1 MQMGS
6 SMIIESRE
14 IPGYVS
20 EYSVMPGRLF
30 FTLLLALCALAGR
43 SLVGAEP
50 TTAEIEHFEK
60 QVRPILVSR
69 CYDCH
74 SEESVES
81 NLRVDS
87 LAGLLRGGKRGAAI
101 VPGKPEKS
109 LMIFAI
115 NHATQ
120 LDMPPKTKLPLS
132 EIAALT
138 RWVKMGAP
146 WPNAK
151 PLTASSTPVE
161 ADEIEIT
168 AKDLEFWSFHAPENS
183 ELPVVR
189 QQQWPRNAIDHFVL
203 SRLEAAGLQPAVE
216 ASRSVWLRR
225 VTYDLT
231 GLPPTVDEMNRFL
244 QDRSPVAYER
254 VVDALLASP
263 AYGERWGRRW
273 LDVAR
278 YADSNGLD
286 ENLAYANAFHY
297 RDYVVHSFNKD
308 KPYNHFVLEQLAGD
322 LMTDQESVSP
332 AGERI
337 TATGF
342 LSLGAKM
349 LAEDDPV
356 KMQMDIIDEQVDT
369 VGKAFMG
376 LSIGCA
382 RCHNHKFDPISIADY
397 YGLAGIF
404 KSTRTMENFKVVAR
418 WQERPVESAKSSQDR
433 QHRERQ
439 VAKAE
444 NEIAHLRSEAALLQ
458 QRGSR
463 KRVGDYLLATER
475 SRQFTAWLPRH
486 TTHGNHPEL
495 LDQAPVLMLEA
506 EEYQRGNV
514 LKDKS
519 TYGKSIGV
527 LVNRGES
534 PNFVE
539 YDIELPQEGWY
550 QLEVRYAAETARP
563 TKLFMDGQ
571 LIRTDLA
578 GGITGSWQPDTQT
591 WSVAAVMQLPAGK
604 HVMRLEHPQFFPH
617 IDKLLLVRLTPKQV
631 AGSKAG
637 STSLL
642 DLNNMISLEAETFQ
656 RGNVVRLQDG
666 YGVGIGVIAGP
677 GGANWAEI
685 DFQVPQAGT
694 YRLAV
699 RYAAAEARPT
709 QLKINGHLVNDSLT
723 DQVTGSWYPDTQKW
737 VSEGSYQLAKGKA
750 TLRLDREGPIPHIDR
765 FCLILVDSLK
775 PEDQPLAAGFVDQW
789 QIYLEKKRLVED
801 MIFGPWFAA
810 LAGRDYQPASLLATE
825 INKRLISQDVPGS
838 LSQWAT
844 RYQQLFAQAETAWQQ
859 AKRSKQEVSRLE
871 DMVLEACRQV
881 LYDPQGPLA
890 IRPKVDYGLPSESHQ
905 RLVQLSKSI
914 DDLKKEAIKAPM
926 AMAVSDADPEDLQI
940 HLRGSHIS
948 LGRKVP
954 RRFLQVISGRDQPP
968 IEGKQSGRLQLGR
981 WLTSADHPLT
991 ARVIVNRV
999 WQGHFGTGLVRSP
1012 DNFGRLGQLPTHPLL
1027 LDYLALQLQRSHWSL
1042 KTLHRQVVLSS
1053 TYRMSSAENREAAL
1067 ADPDNKLYWRVN
1079 RRRLEAEAIRDA
1091 VLVIGGSLDRQMG
1104 GSELL
1109 TGNRKYVTSTAN
1121 VNPVVYQNKRRS
1133 IYLPVVRS
1141 ALFEMFQVFDFSDPS
1156 VLNGKRQSTTIAP
1169 QALFMMNSKV
1179 VADEC
1184 ESMARN
1190 LLADNELN
1198 DQQRLERAFK
1208 MVYTRSAS
1216 ELEISES
1223 MGYLERY
1230 QEALESEK
1238 VDKGESRRRSW
1249 QSLCHALVVASEF
1262 MYLD

>member
-1 MQMGS
+1 MMS
-6 SMIIESRE
+6 
-14 IPGYVS
+14 
-20 EYSVMPGRLF
+20 GRLF
-30 FTLLLALCALAGR
+30 FALLLAPLVLAGTG
-43 SLVGAEP
+43 LLAAEP
-50 TTAEIEHFEK
+50 TAAEIEHFEK

-120 LDMPPKTKLPLS
+120 LDMPPKTKLPVA
-132 EIAALT
+132 EIVALT

-151 PLTASSTPVE
+151 PLTASTAPVE

-168 AKDLEFWSFHAPENS
+168 AKDLAFWSFHPPQIT
-183 ELPVVR
+183 ELPAVR
-189 QQQWPRNAIDHFVL
+189 RQQWPRNAIDHFVL
-203 SRLEAAGLQPAVE
+203 ARLEEAGLQPAAE
-216 ASRSVWLRR
+216 ASRGAWLRR
-225 VTYDLT
+225 VTYDLI
-231 GLPPTVDEMNRFL
+231 GLPPTVDEMKRFL
-244 QDRSPVAYER
+244 QDTSPAAYQR

-297 RDYVVHSFNKD
+297 RDYVVHSFNED
-308 KPYNHFVLEQLAGD
+308 KPYNHFVLEQVAGD
-322 LMTDQESVSP
+322 LMTDQDSVSP
-332 AGERI
+332 AGERV

-369 VGKAFMG
+369 IGKAFMG

-382 RCHNHKFDPISIADY
+382 RCHNHKFDPISMADY

-418 WQERPVESAKSSQDR
+418 WQERPVESSRSSQDR
-433 QHRERQ
+433 QHREQQ
-439 VAKAE
+439 VSEAE
-444 NEIAHLRSEAALLQ
+444 TEIARLRSEAALIQ
-458 QRGSR
+458 QRQSR
-463 KRVGDYLLATER
+463 QRVGDYLLATHQIK
-475 SRQFTAWLPRH
+475 QFIKWLPKH
-486 TTHGNHPEL
+486 TTYGNHPEL
-495 LDQAPVLMLEA
+495 LAQQPALMLEA

-514 LKDKS
+514 LKDKT

-527 LVNRGES
+527 LVNRGEL

-539 YDIELPQEGWY
+539 YDIELPEKGWY

-578 GGITGSWQPDTQT
+578 GGVTGSWQPDTQT
-591 WSVAAVMQLPAGK
+591 WSVAAVMQLAAGK
-604 HVMRLEHPQFFPH
+604 HVMRLEQPKFFPH
-617 IDKLLLVRLTPKQV
+617 IDKLLLVRLSPNQM
-631 AGSKAG
+631 AGTSLD

-642 DLNNMISLEAETFQ
+642 NFTNMISLEAETFH
-656 RGNVVRLQDG
+656 RGNVVRLLDS

-677 GGANWAEI
+677 GGANWAEM
-685 DFQVPQAGT
+685 DFQVPRDGT
-694 YRLAV
+694 YYLAV

-709 QLKINGHLVNDSLT
+709 QLKINGHLVNGSLT
-723 DQVTGSWYPDTQKW
+723 DEVTGSWYPDTQKW
-737 VSEGSYQLAKGKA
+737 VWEGSYQLPKGKV

-765 FCLILVDSLK
+765 FCLIPVDSLK
-775 PEDQPLAAGFVDQW
+775 PAGQQLAAGFVDQW
-789 QIYLEKKRLVED
+789 EAYLEKQRAAQDV
-801 MIFGPWFAA
+801 IFGPWFAA
-810 LAGRDYQPASLLATE
+810 LDDRDYQPGSPLASE
-825 INKRLISQDVPGS
+825 INKRLVGKKAPES
-838 LSQWAT
+838 LLQWAA
-844 RYQQLFAQAETAWQQ
+844 RYQQLFARAETDWQQ
-859 AKRSKQEVSRLE
+859 ASGSKQQVTRLE

-881 LYDPQGPLA
+881 LYDPQGPLM
-890 IRPKVDYGLPSESHQ
+890 IRSKVDYGLPVESQQ
-905 RLVQLSKSI
+905 RLVQLRTSI
-914 DDLKKEAIKAPM
+914 AALKKETTKAPM
-926 AMAVSDADPEDLQI
+926 AMAVSDAEPEDLQI

-954 RRFLQVISGRDQPP
+954 RRFLQVISGRDQAA

-981 WLTSADHPLT
+981 WLVSEDHPLT
-991 ARVIVNRV
+991 ARVMVNRV

-1027 LDYLALQLQRSHWSL
+1027 LDYLALQLKRNQWSL
-1042 KTLHRQVVLSS
+1042 KALHRQIVLSS
-1053 TYRMSSAENREAAL
+1053 TYRMSSLENRQAAL
-1067 ADPDNKLYWRVN
+1067 ADPDNKLYWRFN

-1091 VLVIGGSLDRQMG
+1091 VLVIGGSLDRRMG

-1169 QALFMMNSKV
+1169 QALFLMNSKV
-1179 VADEC
+1179 VVDEC
-1184 ESMARN
+1184 QSMAQN
-1190 LLADNELN
+1190 LLANSEL
-1198 DQQRLERAFK
+1198 DDKQRIQQAFQ

-1223 MGYLERY
+1223 MGYLSRY
-1230 QEALESEK
+1230 QEALESQQL
-1238 VDKGESRRRSW
+1238 DKDESRQRSW
-1249 QSLCHALVVASEF
+1249 QSLCHALIVASEF
-1262 MYLD
+1262 IYLE

>member
-1 MQMGS
+1 MS
-6 SMIIESRE
+6 SR
-14 IPGYVS
+14 VF
-20 EYSVMPGRLF
+20 SV
-30 FTLLLALCALAGR
+30 LLLFAIALAGKA
-43 SLVGAEP
+43 LLAAEP
-50 TTAEIEHFEK
+50 TAAELEHFEK
-60 QVRPILVSR
+60 RVRPILVSR

-120 LDMPPKTKLPLS
+120 LDMPPKTKLPVA

-151 PLTASSTPVE
+151 PLTTAPALVE

-168 AKDLEFWSFHAPENS
+168 AKDLQFWSFHPPTTTQ
-183 ELPVVR
+183 LPSVR
-189 QQQWPRNAIDHFVL
+189 RQEWPRNAIDHFVL
-203 SRLEAAGLQPAVE
+203 AKLEAAGLQPAPA
-216 ASRSVWLRR
+216 ASRTVWLRR
-225 VTYDLT
+225 VTYDLI

-244 QDRSPVAYER
+244 QDTSPAAVQR
-254 VVDALLASP
+254 VVDALLSSP

-297 RDYVVHSFNKD
+297 RDYVVDSFNED
-308 KPYNHFVLEQLAGD
+308 KPYSHFVLEQLAGD
-322 LMTDQESVSP
+322 LMTDQDSLSS

-369 VGKAFMG
+369 IGKAFMG

-382 RCHNHKFDPISIADY
+382 RCHNHKFDPISMTDY

-418 WQERPVESAKSSQDR
+418 WQERPVESSRSLQDR
-433 QHRERQ
+433 EQREQQ
-439 VAKAE
+439 VSEAE
-444 NEIAHLRSEAALLQ
+444 TEIAHLRREAAQTQ
-458 QRGSR
+458 QQQSR
-463 KRVGDYLLATER
+463 QRVGDYLMAT
-475 SRQFTAWLPRH
+475 RQLKQFVQWLPNH
-486 TTHGNHPEL
+486 TTYGNQPEL
-495 LDQAPVLMLEA
+495 LASQPTLMLEA
-506 EEYQRGNV
+506 EQYQRGNV

-527 LVNRGES
+527 LVNRGEL

-539 YDIELPQEGWY
+539 YDIELPAEGWY

-563 TKLFMDGQ
+563 TKLFVDGQ

-591 WSVAAVMQLPAGK
+591 WSVAAVIELSAGK
-604 HVMRLEHPQFFPH
+604 HLLRLEHPQFFPH
-617 IDKLLLVRLTPKQV
+617 IDKLLLVRLTTSRAAENK
-631 AGSKAG
+631 SD
-637 STSLL
+637 STTLL
-642 DLNNMISLEAETFQ
+642 NFSNMISLEAETFH
-656 RGNVVRLQDG
+656 RGNVVRLSNG

-677 GGANWAEI
+677 GGANWVEM
-685 DFQVPQAGT
+685 DFQVPQDGT
-694 YRLAV
+694 YYLAV

-709 QLKINGHLVNDSLT
+709 QLKINGQLVNGSLT
-723 DQVTGSWYPDTQKW
+723 DEVTGSWYPDTQKW
-737 VSEGSYQLAKGKA
+737 VWEGSYQLTRGKV
-750 TLRLDREGPIPHIDR
+750 TLRLDRAGPIPHIDR
-765 FCLILVDSLK
+765 FCFIPVNSLRSV
-775 PEDQPLAAGFVDQW
+775 DQPPVGPSSLAAGFVDQW
-789 QIYLEKKRLVED
+789 QTYLEKQSAGQDEV
-801 MIFGPWFAA
+801 FGPWFAA
-810 LAGRDYQPASLLATE
+810 IDGRDYQPASPLATQ
-825 INKRLISQDVPGS
+825 INKRLVGKKAPES
-838 LSQWAT
+838 LAQWAN
-844 RYQQLFAQAETAWQQ
+844 RYQQLFALAETQWQQ
-859 AKRSKQEVSRLE
+859 ASGSKQQVSRLE
-871 DMVLEACRQV
+871 DAVLEACRQV
-881 LYDPQGPLA
+881 LYDPQGPFM
-890 IRPKVDYGLPSESHQ
+890 IRPGLDYGLPAESQQ
-905 RLVQLSKSI
+905 RLVQLRTTI
-914 DDLKKEAIKAPM
+914 DELKKVATKAPM
-926 AMAVSDADPEDLQI
+926 AMAVSDAEPEDLQI

-954 RRFLQVISGRDQPP
+954 RRFLQVISGRDQPA
-968 IEGKQSGRLQLGR
+968 IGDKQSGRLQLAR
-981 WLTSADHPLT
+981 WLVSEDHPLT
-991 ARVIVNRV
+991 ARVIVNRI

-1012 DNFGRLGQLPTHPLL
+1012 DNFGRLGQLPTHPQL
-1027 LDYLALQLQRSHWSL
+1027 LDYLALHLKRNQWSL
-1042 KTLHRQVVLSS
+1042 KTLHRQIVLSA
-1053 TYRMSSAENREAAL
+1053 TYRMSSRDNRQAAL
-1067 ADPDNKLYWRVN
+1067 VDPDNKLYWRVN

-1091 VLVIGGSLDRQMG
+1091 VLVVGGSLDRRMG
-1104 GSELL
+1104 GSELM
-1109 TGNRKYVTSTAN
+1109 TENRKYVTSTAN

-1156 VLNGKRQSTTIAP
+1156 VLNGKRQTTTIAP

-1179 VADEC
+1179 VVDEC
-1184 ESMARN
+1184 QSMARN
-1190 LLADNELN
+1190 LLSASELN
-1198 DQQRLERAFK
+1198 DKQRIQRAFQ

-1223 MGYLERY
+1223 LGYMDRY
-1230 QEALESEK
+1230 QKALEAQEIDTSEL
-1238 VDKGESRRRSW
+1238 RQRSW
-1249 QSLCHALVVASEF
+1249 QSLCHALIVASEF
-1262 MYLD
+1262 IYLE